1 MKEKG
6 IRKDYGMKTDM
17 QKEKT

>member
-1 MKEKG
+1 MK
-6 IRKDYGMKTDM
+6 RDM

>member
-1 MKEKG
+1 
-6 IRKDYGMKTDM
+6 MKTDM